1 MTDLDYVRMNSDG
14 KFDGFTYSFTSV
26 IEEYNELLEKQWNEK
41 FISVSELTE
50 EQLNEFNKTKIS

>member
-1 MTDLDYVRMNSDG
+1 MTNLDYVRMNSDG

-50 EQLNEFNKTKIS
+50 EQLNQFNKTKI

>member
-1 MTDLDYVRMNSDG
+1 MTNLDYVRMNSDG

-50 EQLNEFNKTKIS
+50 EQLNQFNQTKI